1 MTTTVIMNET
11 KKPVLHVSCVPRKD
25 TTLLKISLS
34 QDDLGILFRVTSV
47 LYIHGWDIL
56 EAVAETSHEGH
67 VQDLFVIRS
76 WNGGEMTESLLS
88 QIRKDLYSLFY
99 EEKSVEE
106 YLRDHG
112 KGEVLVRKVGDPEAS
127 LKLYNP
133 ISSDFTV
140 MDLRMKDNTG
150 ILFQITE
157 ALFHL
162 GIDIISFTAN
172 SSDGKIRDSFLLRTS
187 LTGEKLDEKTMFPLL
202 RSRLENFL

>member
-1 MTTTVIMNET
+1 M
-11 KKPVLHVSCVPRKD
+11 PRKD

-99 EEKSVEE
+99 EGKPVEE

-112 KGEVLVRKVGDPEAS
+112 KGEVLIRKVGDPEAS

>member
-1 MTTTVIMNET
+1 MLTTTLNET

-34 QDDLGILFRVTSV
+34 QDDVGILYRVTSV
-47 LYIHGWDIL
+47 LYNHGWDIL
-56 EAVAETSHEGH
+56 EAVAETSHDGH

-76 WNGGEMTESLLS
+76 WTGAEMTEVLLS

-99 EEKSVEE
+99 ESKSVES
-106 YLRDHG
+106 YLRDYQ
-112 KGEVLVRKVGDPEAS
+112 KAEVLTRKVGDPEAA

-140 MDLRMKDNTG
+140 MDLRMKDTPG

-157 ALFHL
+157 ALFQL

-172 SSDGKIRDSFLLRTS
+172 SRDGKIRDSFLLRTS
-187 LTGEKLDEKTMFPLL
+187 LTGDKLDEKTLFPLL
-202 RSRLENFL
+202 RSRLESFL

>member
-1 MTTTVIMNET
+1 MSET
-11 KKPVLHVSCVPRKD
+11 KKPILHVSCVPRKD

-47 LYIHGWDIL
+47 LYNHGWDIL

-76 WNGGEMTESLLS
+76 WIGGEMSETLLS
-88 QIRKDLYSLFY
+88 QIRRDLYSMFY
-99 EEKSVEE
+99 EGKSVEE
-106 YLRDHG
+106 YLRENG
-112 KGEVLVRKVGDPEAS
+112 KGDVLARKVRDPEAS

-140 MDLRMKDNTG
+140 MDLRMKDTTG

-187 LTGEKLDEKTMFPLL
+187 LTGEKLDEKTLFPLL
-202 RSRLENFL
+202 RSRLESFL

>member
-1 MTTTVIMNET
+1 MIATTLNEV

-47 LYIHGWDIL
+47 LYNHGWDIL

-76 WNGGEMTESLLS
+76 WSGAEMTELLLS

-99 EEKSVEE
+99 ESKPVES
-106 YLRDHG
+106 YLRENG
-112 KGEVLVRKVGDPEAS
+112 KGDVLSRKVGDPEAS

-140 MDLRMKDNTG
+140 MDLRMRDTPG

-172 SSDGKIRDSFLLRTS
+172 TSDGKIRDSFLLRTS
-187 LTGEKLDEKTMFPLL
+187 LTGDRLEEKTMFPLL
-202 RSRLENFL
+202 RSRLESFL

>member
-1 MTTTVIMNET
+1 MTTTTTNET

-47 LYIHGWDIL
+47 LYNHGWDIL

-76 WNGGEMTESLLS
+76 WNGTEMTELLLS
-88 QIRKDLYSLFY
+88 QIRKDLFSLFY
-99 EEKSVEE
+99 EAKPVET
-106 YLRDHG
+106 YLREQG
-112 KGEVLVRKVGDPEAS
+112 KGDVLSRKVGDPEAS

-140 MDLRMKDNTG
+140 MDLRMRDTPG

-172 SSDGKIRDSFLLRTS
+172 TSDGKIRDSFLLRTS
-187 LTGEKLDEKTMFPLL
+187 LTGDRLEEKTMFPLL
-202 RSRLENFL
+202 RSRLESFL

>member
-1 MTTTVIMNET
+1 MNVSAIRDT
-11 KKPVLHVSCVPRKD
+11 QKPVLHVSCVPRKD
-25 TTLLKISLS
+25 TTLLKISVS

-47 LYIHGWDIL
+47 LYNHGWDIL

-76 WNGGEMTESLLS
+76 WDGADMSEPLLS

-99 EEKSVEE
+99 ERKPVEA
-106 YLRDHG
+106 YLRENN
-112 KGEVLVRKVGDPEAS
+112 KGEILARKIGDPEAS

-140 MDLRMKDNTG
+140 MDLRLKDTPG

-172 SSDGKIRDSFLLRTS
+172 SGEGRIRDSFLLRTS
-187 LTGEKLDEKTMFPLL
+187 ITGEKLDEKTMFPLL
-202 RSRLENFL
+202 RSRLESFL

>member
-1 MTTTVIMNET
+1 MNVTTMSDT

-34 QDDLGILFRVTSV
+34 QDDIGILFRVTSV
-47 LYIHGWDIL
+47 LYNHGWDIL

-76 WNGGEMTESLLS
+76 WNGAEMTEVLLS
-88 QIRKDLYSLFY
+88 QIRKDLFALFY
-99 EEKSVEE
+99 ESKPVES
-106 YLRDHG
+106 YLREQG
-112 KGEVLVRKVGDPEAS
+112 KGEVLSRKVGDPEAS

-140 MDLRMKDNTG
+140 MDLRMKDTPG

-157 ALFHL
+157 ALFQL

-172 SSDGKIRDSFLLRTS
+172 SMDGKIRDSFLLRTC
-187 LTGEKLDEKTMFPLL
+187 LTGDRLEEKTMFPLL
-202 RSRLENFL
+202 RSRLESFL

>member
-1 MTTTVIMNET
+1 MTTTTTNET

-47 LYIHGWDIL
+47 LYNHGWDIL

-76 WNGGEMTESLLS
+76 WNGTEMTELLLS
-88 QIRKDLYSLFY
+88 QIRKDLFSLFY
-99 EEKSVEE
+99 EAKPVET
-106 YLRDHG
+106 YLREQG
-112 KGEVLVRKVGDPEAS
+112 KGDVLSRKVGDPEAS

-140 MDLRMKDNTG
+140 MDLRMRDTPG

-157 ALFHL
+157 ALYHL

-172 SSDGKIRDSFLLRTS
+172 TSDGKIRDSFLLRTS
-187 LTGEKLDEKTMFPLL
+187 LTGDRLEEKTMFPLL
-202 RSRLENFL
+202 RSRLESFL

>member
-1 MTTTVIMNET
+1 MSITTMNDV

-47 LYIHGWDIL
+47 LYNHGWDIL

-76 WNGGEMTESLLS
+76 WNGAEMTEALLS
-88 QIRKDLYSLFY
+88 QIRRDLYSLFY
-99 EEKSVEE
+99 ESKPVES
-106 YLRDHG
+106 YLRELG
-112 KGEVLVRKVGDPEAS
+112 KGDVLSRKVGDPEAS

-140 MDLRMKDNTG
+140 MDLRMRDTPG

-172 SSDGKIRDSFLLRTS
+172 TSDGKIRDSFLLRTS
-187 LTGEKLDEKTMFPLL
+187 LTGDRLDEKTMFPLL
-202 RSRLENFL
+202 RSRLESFL

>member
-1 MTTTVIMNET
+1 MPATTMNDV
-11 KKPVLHVSCVPRKD
+11 KKPVLHVSRVPRKD

-34 QDDLGILFRVTSV
+34 HDDLGILFRVTSV
-47 LYIHGWDIL
+47 LYNHGWDIL

-76 WNGGEMTESLLS
+76 WSGTEMTENLLS
-88 QIRKDLYSLFY
+88 QIRRDLYSLFY
-99 EEKSVEE
+99 EAKPVES
-106 YLRDHG
+106 YLRELG
-112 KGEVLVRKVGDPEAS
+112 KGDVLTRKLGDPEAS

-140 MDLRMKDNTG
+140 MDLRMRDTPG

-172 SSDGKIRDSFLLRTS
+172 TSDGKIRDSFLLRTS
-187 LTGEKLDEKTMFPLL
+187 LTGDRLEEKTMFPLL
-202 RSRLENFL
+202 RSRLESFL

>member
-1 MTTTVIMNET
+1 MSSTTMKDI
-11 KKPVLHVSCVPRKD
+11 KKPILHVSCVPRKD

-34 QDDLGILFRVTSV
+34 QDDMGILFRVTSV
-47 LYIHGWDIL
+47 LFNHGWDIL
-56 EAVAETSHEGH
+56 EAVAETSHDGR

-76 WNGGEMTESLLS
+76 WTGDEMTEGLLAK
-88 QIRKDLYSLFY
+88 IRKDLFSLFY
-99 EEKSVEE
+99 ESKPVEA
-106 YLRDHG
+106 YLRENG
-112 KGEVLVRKVGDPEAS
+112 KEDVMTRKVGDPEAA

-140 MDLRMKDNTG
+140 MDLRMRDTPG

-172 SSDGKIRDSFLLRTS
+172 STDGKIRDSFLLRTS
-187 LTGEKLDEKTMFPLL
+187 LTGDKLDEKTMFPLL
-202 RSRLENFL
+202 RSRLESFL

>member
-1 MTTTVIMNET
+1 MTATLRDS

-47 LYIHGWDIL
+47 LYNHGWDIL

-76 WNGGEMTESLLS
+76 WNGSEMSEVLLS
-88 QIRKDLYSLFY
+88 QIRSDLYSLFY
-99 EEKSVEE
+99 ESKPVEA
-106 YLRDHG
+106 YLRENG
-112 KGEVLVRKVGDPEAS
+112 KGEVLARKVGDPDAS

-133 ISSDFTV
+133 ISSDFSV
-140 MDLRMKDNTG
+140 MDLRMKDTPG

-157 ALFHL
+157 ALFQL

-172 SSDGKIRDSFLLRTS
+172 SGDGKIRDSFLLRTS
-187 LTGEKLDEKTMFPLL
+187 LTGDKLDEKTMFPLL
-202 RSRLENFL
+202 RSRLESFL